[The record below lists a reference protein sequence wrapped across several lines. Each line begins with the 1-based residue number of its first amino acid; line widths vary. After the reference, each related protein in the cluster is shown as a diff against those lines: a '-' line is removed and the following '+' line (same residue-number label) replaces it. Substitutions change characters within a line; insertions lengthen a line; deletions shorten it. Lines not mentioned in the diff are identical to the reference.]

1 MVEDEPAVRAAIERA
16 LRMEGDEVTS
26 AGTLEA
32 AHDALASDPDV
43 ILLDRNLPDG
53 DGLAL
58 CRALRDNGD
67 RTPVL
72 VLTARDQVADRVE
85 GLDAGADDYL
95 VKPFALDELLAR
107 VRALGRRTGATDILR
122 FGDIEMDTRKRR
134 AHRGG
139 RDLDL
144 TKTEFSLLELF
155 LRSPGDVL
163 DRSRIFI
170 EVWGFD
176 FGPTSNSLNVY
187 IGYLRRKLEAEG
199 EGRVVQTVSGVGYVL
214 REDA

>member
-16 LRMEGDEVTS
+16 LRMEGDDVTC

-32 AHDALASDPDV
+32 AHEALESDPDV

-199 EGRVVQTVSGVGYVL
+199 ESRVIQTVSGVGYVL